1 MKDWINRFLV
11 KIDIIYGDS
20 LVTLVFLFILV
31 VFMLIMKKMGVY

>member
-20 LVTLVFLFILV
+20 LVTLVYLFILAI
-31 VFMLIMKKMGVY
+31 FMLIMKKMGVY

>member
-20 LVTLVFLFILV
+20 LVTLVCLFILA

>member
-11 KIDIIYGDS
+11 KIDIMYGDS
-20 LVTLVFLFILV
+20 LVTLVYLFILA

>member
-20 LVTLVFLFILV
+20 LVTLVYLFILA